1 MNKQRKTSHILNV
14 FQYDA
19 DGHVVLPASLTLG
32 IVPGAEDNSGKV
44 PSTAWVRGLLTTTGN
59 SLVPT
64 NRTITINGTSYDLSS
79 NRSWSIDTG
88 VLTASAGSGISLSV
102 VNQNLNIVNT
112 GLLTGTAGTGI
123 SVSTVNQNL
132 NIVNTGLLTGT
143 AGAGISVTTVNQ
155 NLNIVNTGLLTA
167 SSGLGISVTT
177 VGQNLNIV
185 NTGILTASAGAG
197 VSVSVVGQNLNI
209 VNSGILTATAGA
221 GISLSVVSGNL
232 NIVNT
237 ITDNNQLANGA
248 GYATTGYVSTQIN
261 NLVAGAPGLLDTLD
275 ELAAALGDDPSFATT
290 ITTSIATK
298 VPQTRTIT
306 INGTS
311 YDLSANR
318 SWTINSMVYPSAGIA
333 VSTGTAW
340 GTSITDNS
348 SNWNTAFGWGNHAS
362 AGYLTTSSAAST
374 YVPVSGYS
382 FGTTFTLGTMY
393 VGTGEQFTPTT
404 LLGVYSNGYAYKFPV
419 AGVQAWLGL
428 GSLAYSSATIPTN
441 NNQLTNGAG
450 YITGYTETDTLASV
464 TARGASTS
472 TNSVFTGGLQARKN
486 QSDNNYTTA
495 ALWTESYGNTT
506 TGVAF
511 HISGVVGKFLE
522 MRTNGI
528 LYWENNQVVT
538 NTGTWGINVTGTSGS
553 ISGYNN
559 PTTGATA
566 NTIAYR
572 DSGGDLYARY
582 MFAVHFNQS
591 GGNSENPTIGQI
603 WTQNTTDNYVR
614 KSTPAHFISQLGLIT
629 TSNIGSQ
636 SVNYAN
642 STNLLNSL
650 SNYLWSA
657 STLPSGYNAGIQT
670 SFVSSS
676 EGFPSYGSVITN
688 RTYTGSQGG
697 TLQLYTPYGPAYG
710 GTRLGFRSGI
720 YETGEWS
727 GWKYLLNDATDP
739 YAANMN
745 QYVRSTDDVSFN
757 RVSIGGTSNSPIN
770 ITGAA
775 HKYLTINPGNGYEA
789 MVRYIGGGSGSSW
802 YVGKRTSSQLVGT
815 QSFHFYSEEA
825 SATVGGIDP
834 SGNMIVTGSMRAPIF
849 YDSQDTGYYL
859 DPNSGA
865 NLYGGNGSFT
875 IQGTWPQLRIAQND
889 GTPDASINYDAG
901 SGYRKWN
908 VGPGAGEAEGDE
920 FGFAVYAGTRGT
932 LYSTPLRINALTGYV
947 QIGDRDNP
955 AYQLD
960 VSGYGYFRD
969 NIGVATTPRT
979 DSYKISMGGSIH
991 LNGNSVDYVGSLYLQ
1006 NGPGVHLQ
1014 GNTDGSYGSLQITQ
1028 SKNGWSGIYF
1038 TASGNTLMSNNNE
1051 VGHYQ
1056 QGVGWKYRWYQGTMY
1071 VSRGTTGGSTEYIV
1085 LDSGNYTG
1093 TLDGR
1098 YFFDYGFTEGY
1109 PGTNA
1114 NSMPGNRS
1122 AFTYS
1127 NGAPLTGCV
1136 AHFGAAGYGIQ
1147 LNGDYGGDS
1156 FSMRSRNGDN
1166 ATWRPWKRLLT
1177 DYNYN
1182 SYALPLSGGELS
1194 GPLYVGTTGSG
1205 VYTTHWKDG
1214 GGSYQEAVG
1223 NSTATRKLRLQSF
1236 NGSSAYA
1243 QWFMDGGNMQIYG
1256 DVAGVRNFVIDSTTA
1271 YIRHNGADK
1280 LWGGSDGT
1288 RNSGWAYHNNND
1300 TGLHW
1305 PNNGWHLM
1313 PASNSDFR
1321 IYSGNSSNTALRFE
1335 TTGTTRGYV
1344 YAENDNTIGFLTNGR
1359 GWAFRTYSN
1368 GDARVYGYLY
1378 VNGAGTSSSIMMA
1391 DSDEGQREIHCNS
1404 NRIGFLNQ
1412 SGSWGS
1418 WCDDSGNWLT
1428 GAGVYAGIFYDYD
1441 NGGYYLDPN
1450 STSNLLHIQMP
1461 HRGNGTPNIL
1471 VNNGGSENW
1480 RAIQIEGGS
1489 GNLGIGKSDGGRS
1502 WSGRVSL
1509 AMHVGASESFR
1520 VHSDG
1525 WDSLFEVWGS
1535 SGYARLKG
1543 SLEVGSDVYLGT
1555 RGTWLSSW
1563 LNQNVTTGASPSFS
1577 EVTAGYHRSYYLT
1590 GRYDVSV
1597 DHTYGI
1603 YFSSYVDYSYAI
1615 FRESGAWNHP
1625 YPDLR
1630 IAFHTGIKIGAY
1642 YGYNGTR
1649 FYNNSDMA
1657 TITAS
1662 VNDGDNNFRGYYDI
1676 IAYASDKRL
1685 KENIKVIDNAVDK
1698 VKQLT
1703 GMTYTWN
1710 RLGTQYGWTPSNERE
1725 AGVFAQDVQAVLP
1738 EAVKLAPF
1746 DNNMGVSK
1754 SGENFLTV
1762 KYEKI
1767 VPLLIEA
1774 IKEQQLQIEKLQNK
1788 LDNVLSSR

>member
-44 PSTAWVRGLLTTTGN
+44 PSTAWVRSLVTTTGG

-64 NRTITINGTSYDLSS
+64 NRSITINGTSYDLSS

-102 VNQNLNIVNT
+102 V
-112 GLLTGTAGTGI
+112 
-123 SVSTVNQNL
+123 SQNL

-143 AGAGISVTTVNQ
+143 AGAGISVSTVNQ
-155 NLNIVNTGLLTA
+155 NLNIVNTGLLSATA
-167 SSGLGISVTT
+167 GSGISVST
-177 VGQNLNIV
+177 VNQNLNIV
-185 NTGILTASAGAG
+185 NTGILTASAGSG

-209 VNSGILTATAGA
+209 VNSGILTASAGA

-237 ITDNNQLANGA
+237 ITNNNQLDNGA
-248 GYATTGYVSTQIN
+248 GYATTSYVSTQIN

-333 VSTGTAW
+333 LSTGTAW
-340 GTSITDNS
+340 GSSITDNS
-348 SNWNTAFGWGNHAS
+348 SNWNTAYGWGNHAS
-362 AGYLTTSSAAST
+362 AGYLTSATAATTYAS
-374 YVPVSGYS
+374 
-382 FGTTFTLGTMY
+382 L
-393 VGTGEQFTPTT
+393 TG
-404 LLGVYSNGYAYKFPV
+404 SYANPS
-419 AGVQAWLGL
+419 WIT
-428 GSLAYSSATIPTN
+428 SLAYSK
-441 NNQLTNGAG
+441 LTGVPAFL
-450 YITGYTETDTLASV
+450 TSYTETDTLASV
-464 TARGASTS
+464 TARGASTA

-538 NTGTWGINVTGTSGS
+538 NTGTWGISITGNAATLG
-553 ISGYNN
+553 GYGPNQ
-559 PTTGATA
+559 TGGA
-566 NTIAYR
+566 NTIVQR
-572 DSGGDLYARY
+572 DANGYIQNSYFYTSGGGSERGTGISYIAGFNSSDYYIRSYTLQGLASAMSGASMNISGNSSSTSQRDFSGDISTSGMGRFTGWYNGNAATGLAAEIGISAGQAYIIAYNRQTSTYGTLNLEGSASTLRLSGSTVNVVTGALQQGGNQVLHAGNVGSYAVTSLTDTLASVTSRGSSTSSTLTSTNTLGLY
-582 MFAVHFNQS
+582 VNS
-591 GGNSENPTIGQI
+591 GGASYIGINSTSNWSYVSHLNNGTTTWDVGAFNGGQYEI
-603 WTQNTTDNYVR
+603 RPYGGSSNRVTVQLNGQFSVNNSQNQVALFQSPNGNTWVDIVSSAGTWSMGATSGNTWAIYNRSGTNGTRFEV
-614 KSTPAHFISQLGLIT
+614 STSDAWVNGNIIIHGG
-629 TSNIGSQ
+629 NIGSQ
-636 SVNYAN
+636 SVNYA
-642 STNLLNSL
+642 SYALYLNAVN
-650 SNYLWSA
+650 NYSWSA
-657 STLPSGYNAGIQT
+657 SSGSTSFHQGISS

-676 EGFPSYGSVITN
+676 EGFPSYGSVMTM
-688 RTYTGSQGG
+688 RTYSGGGG
-697 TLQLYTPYGPAYG
+697 TLQLYTPYSYAYG
-710 GTRLGFRSGI
+710 GNRLGFRFSD
-720 YETGEWS
+720 YVTGTWT
-727 GWKYLLNDATDP
+727 GWRYLLNDNTDP

-745 QYVRSTDDVSFN
+745 QYVRTSDNVSFAQVN
-757 RVSIGGTSNSPIN
+757 ASNIYASSD
-770 ITGAA
+770 
-775 HKYLTINPGNGYEA
+775 
-789 MVRYIGGGSGSSW
+789 VRGS
-802 YVGKRTSSQLVGT
+802 
-815 QSFHFYSEEA
+815 
-825 SATVGGIDP
+825 D
-834 SGNMIVTGSMRAPIF
+834 
-849 YDSQDTGYYL
+849 
-859 DPNSGA
+859 
-865 NLYGGNGSFT
+865 
-875 IQGTWPQLRIAQND
+875 
-889 GTPDASINYDAG
+889 
-901 SGYRKWN
+901 
-908 VGPGAGEAEGDE
+908 
-920 FGFAVYAGTRGT
+920 VY
-932 LYSTPLRINALTGYV
+932 
-947 QIGDRDNP
+947 
-955 AYQLD
+955 
-960 VSGYGYFRD
+960 
-969 NIGVATTPRT
+969 
-979 DSYKISMGGSIH
+979 
-991 LNGNSVDYVGSLYLQ
+991 
-1006 NGPGVHLQ
+1006 
-1014 GNTDGSYGSLQITQ
+1014 
-1028 SKNGWSGIYF
+1028 
-1038 TASGNTLMSNNNE
+1038 
-1051 VGHYQ
+1051 
-1056 QGVGWKYRWYQGTMY
+1056 
-1071 VSRGTTGGSTEYIV
+1071 TTGGW
-1085 LDSGNYTG
+1085 
-1093 TLDGR
+1093 
-1098 YFFDYGFTEGY
+1098 F
-1109 PGTNA
+1109 
-1114 NSMPGNRS
+1114 
-1122 AFTYS
+1122 
-1127 NGAPLTGCV
+1127 
-1136 AHFGAAGYGIQ
+1136 
-1147 LNGDYGGDS
+1147 
-1156 FSMRSRNGDN
+1156 RNH
-1166 ATWRPWKRLLT
+1166 T
-1177 DYNYN
+1177 
-1182 SYALPLSGGELS
+1182 
-1194 GPLYVGTTGSG
+1194 
-1205 VYTTHWKDG
+1205 
-1214 GGSYQEAVG
+1214 
-1223 NSTATRKLRLQSF
+1223 
-1236 NGSSAYA
+1236 
-1243 QWFMDGGNMQIYG
+1243 
-1256 DVAGVRNFVIDSTTA
+1256 
-1271 YIRHNGADK
+1271 
-1280 LWGGSDGT
+1280 
-1288 RNSGWAYHNNND
+1288 NNNGIYWSA
-1300 TGLHW
+1300 T
-1305 PNNGWHLM
+1305 GWHFM
-1313 PASNSDFR
+1313 PQNGSDFR
-1321 IYSGNSSNTALRFE
+1321 IHSGSNTDAALRFE
-1335 TTGTTRGYV
+1335 TNGTTRGYV
-1344 YAENDNTIGFLTNGR
+1344 YAENDNTIGFLNNGR
-1359 GWAFRTYSN
+1359 GWSFRTYSN

-1378 VNGAGTSSSIMMA
+1378 INGAGTSSSIFMA

-1480 RAIQIEGGS
+1480 GAIHIEGGS
-1489 GNLGIGKSDGGRS
+1489 GNLRIGKSDAGRS

-1746 DNNMGVSK
+1746 DNSMGVSK

-1774 IKEQQLQIEKLQNK
+1774 IKEQQLQIEELQNK